1 MHREPNVGLDSG
13 SPGSRPGPKAGA
25 KPLHHPGIPEVIF
38 KCTTRA
44 PIKILCLMFYNINY
58 MDCGEQNDAH
68 NRTTSC
74 EYVILCGRK
83 GLCRYD

>member
-1 MHREPNVGLDSG
+1 
-13 SPGSRPGPKAGA
+13 
-25 KPLHHPGIPEVIF
+25 
-38 KCTTRA
+38 
-44 PIKILCLMFYNINY
+44 MFYNINY

-83 GLCRYD
+83 GLCRYVKVQDPEMGRLA